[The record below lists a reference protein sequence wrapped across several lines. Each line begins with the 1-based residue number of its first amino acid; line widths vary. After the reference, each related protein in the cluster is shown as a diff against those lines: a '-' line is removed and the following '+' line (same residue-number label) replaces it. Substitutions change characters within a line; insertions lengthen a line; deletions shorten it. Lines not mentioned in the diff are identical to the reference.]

1 MVEEHMIHKTFFKTI
16 VDEENQ
22 QSPVKSLGQQ
32 FYDIQMDETADLSS
46 VRFAQ
51 GEVYYHHKDMES
63 AVYKWELVKNELQ
76 PWARKNIGD
85 AYYEMGWL
93 REAESTYTSIQ
104 SESPVLSVEIS
115 LQLLQVYADK
125 NNKDKVHQYIK
136 KALAI
141 DPNYPNVTDIARSF
155 YEDEQDWYKAVELAV
170 RESVRTASPKWFSIL
185 TDYAERGY
193 TTSFAPEYFENVL
206 LTVAQTEQR
215 ALSKLASALWESYY
229 PTPANIAWVKTLNA
243 VTTKLTFSKDVHWHS
258 LNRLYYKNYLE
269 FMSGSYLL
277 NELKPLLPEMLNGW
291 IKLTKGS
298 DSVYPAAAILAWD
311 ESVSGTLSQETAAT
325 AESTFSDNATQTI
338 SMENMTAL
346 LETILQWADDN
357 DVVVEPKI
365 KWLVSQLWA
374 SQGRNILIT
383 GGSQSHNTTMLNH
396 LLGEELF
403 KGETATVYV
412 KHGEKPALN
421 AVNMDGLTQVEDMNE
436 LTANDLIELTW
447 PSSLFT
453 EEDTSIIVAKYSA
466 DPTASAGPDFD
477 FVATADDV
485 FYLIDAT
492 VERMEKEY
500 ERLLAFAEK
509 HRDDVIHFVISS
521 TPDRHLNDVTSRIN
535 ELFTNAHILPVFSTK
550 DTRQLVDAIKETGKN
565 GEVSSN
571 TTTYLSV
578 LQSLLS
584 HLLDRRE
591 TKENTYKQTIKFNE
605 KLIEQIEAYQ
615 RGVTERE
622 TEKYEELAEAYHDIK
637 EEMKSKVWEDVPV
650 FLKETANEIDEEA
663 DFKNL
668 HNELNDKMNHK
679 IQTYLTEQLI
689 PDMQTAFNDWL
700 VDAKDSMNDLQ
711 AYLDHASTT
720 LNNMYGEKNVSL
732 QTDFQVVT
740 DWKRDLN
747 RMVNR
752 VDLQEINIMNRLKPT
767 QFLLKSAGKLLGNF
781 QQNNHM
787 LYNQYQKYIEND
799 NFEDAATSIIKHVFF
814 EFDLFEKNLKADI
827 SLCVEAASSD
837 LEEHKVDAGAQVK
850 KAQDNL
856 TLMKDHPASFYDPLK
871 IFEIRLHQYQLM
883 SEKNVQFNQ

>member
-1 MVEEHMIHKTFFKTI
+1 MVEEYMINKTFFKTI
-16 VDEENQ
+16 VDETNQ

-32 FYDIQMDETADLSS
+32 FYDTQMDETADLSS

-115 LQLLQVYADK
+115 LQLLQLYADK

-141 DPNYPNVTDIARSF
+141 DPNYPNVTDIARTF
-155 YEDEQDWYKAVELAV
+155 YEDEQDWHKAVELAV
-170 RESVRTASPKWFSIL
+170 RESVRTTTPKWFAIL

-193 TTSFAPEYFENVL
+193 TTAFAPEYFENVL
-206 LTVAQTEQR
+206 LAVAHTEQR
-215 ALSKLASALWESYY
+215 VLSKLASALWESYY
-229 PTPANIAWVKTLNA
+229 GTPANMAWVQTLNA
-243 VTTKLTFSKDVHWHS
+243 VTAKITISNEVHWHS

-277 NELKPLLPEMLNGW
+277 GDLKPLLPEMLNGW
-291 IKLTKGS
+291 IKMTKGS
-298 DSVYPAAAILAWD
+298 DSVYPAAAILAWN
-311 ESVSGTLSQETAAT
+311 ESVSGTLSQETAAA
-325 AESTFSDNATQTI
+325 AEDTFTDSVTPSI

-357 DVVVEPKI
+357 DVIVEPKI

-383 GGSQSHNTTMLNH
+383 GGSQSHNTTMLNK

-403 KGETATVYV
+403 KGETATVFV

-421 AVNMDGLTQVEDMNE
+421 AVSADGLAQVEDMNE

-447 PSSLFT
+447 SSSLLKD
-453 EEDTSIIVAKYSA
+453 EDTSLIVAKYSA

-492 VERMEKEY
+492 AERMEKEY

-509 HRDDVIHFVISS
+509 HRADTVHFVISS
-521 TPDRHLNDVTSRIN
+521 TPDRDLKDVTSRIN
-535 ELFTNAHILPVFSTK
+535 ELFTKAHILTVFSNRDANQMVEVIQKEESGEEVTGHTTK
-550 DTRQLVDAIKETGKN
+550 
-565 GEVSSN
+565 
-571 TTTYLSV
+571 YLNV
-578 LQSLLS
+578 LRSLLS

-605 KLIEQIEAYQ
+605 KLTEHVEAYQ
-615 RGVTERE
+615 AGITERE
-622 TEKYEELAEAYHDIK
+622 TEKYEELADAYRAIK
-637 EEMKSKVWEDVPV
+637 EEMKSKVWEDVPA
-650 FLKETANEIDEEA
+650 FLKETANEIDEES

-668 HNELNDKMNHK
+668 HNELNDKMNRK
-679 IQTYLTEQLI
+679 IQLYLSDQLI

-700 VDAKDSMNDLQ
+700 VDAKASMDDLQ
-711 AYLDHASTT
+711 AYLDNASKT
-720 LNNMYGEKNVSL
+720 LNNMYGETTVAL
-732 QTDFQVVT
+732 QMDFQVVT

-752 VDLQEINIMNRLKPT
+752 VDLKEINIMNRLKPT

-781 QQNNHM
+781 QQNNQM
-787 LYNQYQKYIEND
+787 LYNQYQKYLEND
-799 NFEDAATSIIKHVFF
+799 NFEDATTLIIKHVFF

-827 SLCVEAASSD
+827 RLCVEEAARD
-837 LEEHKVDAGAQVK
+837 LEGHKVEAGAQIK

-871 IFEIRLHQYQLM
+871 IFEIRLQQYQLM
-883 SEKNVQFNQ
+883 SEKNVKFNF